1 MITIDEVADLV
12 IRLNGLLGQA
22 HLTIQQLEAKI
33 KVLESKLESNV
44 REPDEQNQPK
54 TASVDKE

>member
-1 MITIDEVADLV
+1 MITIDEVADLA

-33 KVLESKLESNV
+33 KVLESKLETNV
-44 REPDEQNQPK
+44 REPDNSKNNEEGK
-54 TASVDKE
+54 KE